1 MWRGGIAAALR
12 AGFTGQAGT
21 AALLPAFEKV

>member
-1 MWRGGIAAALR
+1 MWRGGIAAAPR

-21 AALLPAFEKV
+21 AALFPAFD